1 MASAYS
7 QQIGFAAGILV
18 ATQVND
24 IVPIRFGILQD
35 ASMEYRPETKKL
47 FGQNRYAFALAQGKT
62 EVTIKAKFAGIRG
75 LLYNKLLFGGT
86 VTSGSE
92 TLFVDSE
99 SHAYATS
106 VAVTNAGTFRADEGV
121 VDATSGNPLLAV
133 ASSPAVNQYSVS
145 AGTYTFNAGQPAGN
159 VLISYTYTAAQGQ
172 RTAFGNPQMGSQPFF
187 SVVLNQPYD
196 GRQQT
201 WEFNR
206 CVADRFTVPTRLDDF
221 IINEF
226 DMIASADPSGNL
238 GYCSTDIS

>member
-7 QQIGFAAGILV
+7 QQIGFAAGIMV
-18 ATQVND
+18 ATAVND

-35 ASMEYRPETKKL
+35 ASIEYRPETKSL

-62 EVTIKAKFAGIRG
+62 QVTIKAKFAGIRG
-75 LLYNKLLFGGT
+75 LLYNKFMFGGT

-99 SHAYATS
+99 SHTYATS
-106 VAVTNAGTFRADEGV
+106 VAVTNSSLFRADEGV
-121 VDATSGNPLLAV
+121 TDLTTGNPLLAV
-133 ASSPAVNQYSVS
+133 ASSPAVGQYSVS
-145 AGTYTFNAGQPAGN
+145 AGTYTFNAGQTGTA
-159 VLISYTYTAAQGQ
+159 LISYTYTAAQGQ

-206 CVADRFTVPTRLDDF
+206 CIADRFMVPTRLDDF

-226 DMIASADPSGNL
+226 DIIASADPSGNL